1 MTNRKLYMEKVIR
14 YFSFS
19 RRFPNESAMKKAA
32 DGETAVIECFLKE
45 LESTTIFKKVFWWLG
60 GY

>member
-1 MTNRKLYMEKVIR
+1 MEKAIR

-19 RRFPNESAMKKAA
+19 RRFPNELAMKKTA

-45 LESTTIFKKVFWWLG
+45 LESTTIFKKLFWWVG